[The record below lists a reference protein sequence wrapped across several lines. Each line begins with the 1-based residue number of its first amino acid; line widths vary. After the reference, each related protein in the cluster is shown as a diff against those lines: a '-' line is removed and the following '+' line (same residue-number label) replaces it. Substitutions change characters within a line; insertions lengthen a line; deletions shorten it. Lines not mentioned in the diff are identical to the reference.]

1 MFFADDP
8 VICPPVR
15 SAAGG
20 KRKNPDFRKEGRDI
34 RKIRV
39 TLDRIFLHKHD
50 QGSLMILGI

>member
-1 MFFADDP
+1 MILFVYLP
-8 VICPPVR
+8 VQDGT
-15 SAAGG
+15 GG

-50 QGSLMILGI
+50 QGSLVILGI